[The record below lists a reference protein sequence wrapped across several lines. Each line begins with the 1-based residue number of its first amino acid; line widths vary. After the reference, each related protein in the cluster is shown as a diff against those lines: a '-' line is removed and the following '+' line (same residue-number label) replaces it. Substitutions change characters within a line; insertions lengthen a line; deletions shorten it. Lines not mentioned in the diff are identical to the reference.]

1 MARTVPTV
9 GVESMAASKK
19 NGRGFAAVLYELRLS
34 SDREPRAA
42 HERWEMMVSSSR
54 STQEKAKRPTAA
66 KKAAASVG
74 NKAKDLGPSTDEP
87 SQVLGANL
95 RRLRS
100 ERSLSLEALAQRS
113 GVSRAM
119 LGQIELGRSAPTINV
134 VWKITQ
140 ALDLPFSALIA
151 ETPTQDVRVLSKE
164 KAKRL
169 TSADG
174 AFSSR
179 ALFPTD
185 AARTVEF
192 YEIRI
197 APGGVEHAEAHA
209 SGTNE
214 NLVVARGEVE
224 LEICGAKHLLGTGD
238 AILFRADSPHV
249 YRNPGKAESVL
260 YLVMTYAT

>member
-1 MARTVPTV
+1 
-9 GVESMAASKK
+9 
-19 NGRGFAAVLYELRLS
+19 
-34 SDREPRAA
+34 
-42 HERWEMMVSSSR
+42 
-54 STQEKAKRPTAA
+54 
-66 KKAAASVG
+66 
-74 NKAKDLGPSTDEP
+74 
-87 SQVLGANL
+87 
-95 RRLRS
+95 
-100 ERSLSLEALAQRS
+100 
-113 GVSRAM
+113 M